1 MIRPFFQQI
10 ETYCGFSAFLV
21 FGCLC
26 LLVFAGQ
33 SCAAEEH
40 FGRLRAL
47 AEQAD
52 LLEET
57 KRVRRLEAEI
67 AELEART
74 RAQKEGEHV
83 RQDLEK
89 LVEEKIRLLW
99 RKGQGSGARVQGL
112 PRVLAI
118 ERGARGSFAASVLLP
133 DGERRRVRPGERLG
147 PLTVLAISRER
158 VLVREAGRTREL
170 AFGR

>member
-1 MIRPFFQQI
+1 MIRPLFQQI

-26 LLVFAGQ
+26 LLVFTGQ

-47 AEQAD
+47 GEQAD

-74 RAQKEGEHV
+74 RAQK
-83 RQDLEK
+83 EK

-158 VLVREAGRTREL
+158 VLVREAGKTREL